1 MMYQSKI
8 RLFYAAAF
16 IFYKGDFCMT
26 ELRDSKNKLKA
37 VWNRE
42 ENSITIRE
50 RGTDI
55 TFLLKSDGSYDLHE
69 EVVCKKIA

>member
-1 MMYQSKI
+1 
-8 RLFYAAAF
+8 
-16 IFYKGDFCMT
+16 MT
-26 ELRDSKNKLKA
+26 ELRDSKNKLRA

-42 ENSITIRE
+42 ENSITIRD

-69 EVVCKKIA
+69 ELVCKKIA